1 MKKIVSVACVLCL
14 LTACKSS
21 QKVNNE
27 VVKEFQ
33 LERFLGTWYE
43 IARFDHRFEKEMHHT
58 MAFYS
63 LDADGRLKVVNT
75 GIRDGKEKVAEGKGK
90 TTDTPAHLRVS
101 FFGPFYADYRV
112 LLLDEEYSYALIG
125 SKSSRYLWILARA
138 PQLTETALEHLL
150 DEAQRRGYNVD
161 ELIWVEH

>member
-1 MKKIVSVACVLCL
+1 MKKIVLGVCL
-14 LTACKSS
+14 LCTLGACRSS

-43 IARFDHRFEKEMHHT
+43 IARYDHRFERGMHHT

-63 LDADGRLKVVNT
+63 IDHNGNLRVVNT
-75 GIRDGKEKVAEGKGK
+75 GIKDGKEKVAEGKGK
-90 TTDTPAHLRVS
+90 STEVPALMRVS

-112 LLLDEEYSYALIG
+112 LLLDEDYSYALIG
-125 SKSSRYLWILARA
+125 SGNSRYLW
-138 PQLTETALEHLL
+138 LL
-150 DEAQRRGYNVD
+150 SRSPVISDGVLDTMLQEASVRGYNVND
-161 ELIWVEH
+161 LIWVKH